1 MSSSCSH
8 FQESNSEARRQSMS
22 SIESDDEEDE
32 FINDDDSNDPSL
44 ESTEKTPAA
53 RNKTKKTLGRVKI
66 KMAYIDNKIRRYTTF
81 SKRKTGIMKK
91 AYELATLTGTEVM
104 LLVASET
111 GHVYTYATAKLQPM
125 ITSEAGK
132 ALIQTCLAKDE
143 QPAEPIVDI
152 PTTAAAAVA
161 TTTLNNNDV
170 IFIDEN
176 QRKKRT
182 NISIDLH
189 QIAQSTNS
197 STNHRPIK
205 RARLKPVDDVSPL
218 PTQPKLS
225 ETTSSHHFPTIPQ
238 PTTLTLPYYV
248 HSDSQQATS
257 SIPSSYSI
265 DLNNLKTTGMNII
278 FTPTTTESSNPSN
291 SPLVLTLGNF
301 PYQPT

>member
-8 FQESNSEARRQSMS
+8 FQESNSEVRRQSMS
-22 SIESDDEEDE
+22 SNESDDEEDE
-32 FINDDDSNDPSL
+32 FINDDDSNDPCL

-53 RNKTKKTLGRVKI
+53 RKKNKKTLGRVKI

-152 PTTAAAAVA
+152 PTTTTAAAAAVA
-161 TTTLNNNDV
+161 ATTTLNDNDV

-176 QRKKRT
+176 QRKRRT
-182 NISIDLH
+182 NISIDP
-189 QIAQSTNS
+189 QSTNS
-197 STNHRPIK
+197 STIHRPIK
-205 RARLKPVDDVSPL
+205 RARLKPVDDVSSL
-218 PTQPKLS
+218 PTQPKAS
-225 ETTSSHHFPTIPQ
+225 ESTSSHHFPTIPQ

-248 HSDSQQATS
+248 HSDSQQVTSS

-265 DLNNLKTTGMNII
+265 DLNTLKTT
-278 FTPTTTESSNPSN
+278 E
-291 SPLVLTLGNF
+291 LTNASICVRREKMRDCYW
-301 PYQPT
+301 P